1 MDDDT
6 HGGALVQGRPVTCL
20 TPKDLQRELQI
31 GEKLCYR
38 LLRDGAIPSV
48 RVGGLYR
55 IHRSELEKYGGGRVD
70 SLAAD
75 VARFLEERGG
85 SWSGQPTELFETLD

>member
-1 MDDDT
+1 MEDDT
-6 HGGALVQGRPVTCL
+6 HGGAIVQELPVTYL

-38 LLRDGAIPSV
+38 LLKSKTIPSI

-55 IHRSELEKYGGGRVD
+55 IYRPQ
-70 SLAAD
+70 
-75 VARFLEERGG
+75 LEEALLEN
-85 SWSGQPTELFETLD
+85 PDLETKQ